1 MQMER
6 FLTEFLL
13 ESFGF
18 TPKKHHEHMKDR
30 LSFKIFQE
38 GYMYLYVLLGFISSR
53 KNMIYC
59 QIVEVWALQTVL
71 PGYVWS
77 KRILKHLQQIH
88 PAFFEYIQ
96 SACLWKQAWKQT
108 PKYIKEVRRFTPLKS
123 NIDTQNC
130 HLWKEIHF
138 PNHHFWYL
146 S

>member
-30 LSFKIFQE
+30 ISPKIFQE

-53 KNMIYC
+53 KNMIYRH
-59 QIVEVWALQTVL
+59 IAEVWALQTVL

-77 KRILKHLQQIH
+77 KRTLKHLEQIH
-88 PAFFEYIQ
+88 PAFFSYEWIHPERM
-96 SACLWKQAWKQT
+96 LMWKQAWNQT
-108 PKYIKEVRRFTPLKS
+108 PKYIKEVRGFTPP
-123 NIDTQNC
+123 
-130 HLWKEIHF
+130 EI
-138 PNHHFWYL
+138 
-146 S
+146 